1 MLLTFL
7 LVYRR
12 WYSVVACENKDLNPT
27 LIIIRCKIYMIQYNH
42 SVIGKQLHHT
52 KITHGKKVCYDLYIS
67 FFCIYRLSC
76 LLCTENASFG
86 KMSICLGLFCS
97 YLQRHQ
103 HFIISSYTI
112 CFSRTI
118 INTHII
124 FSVKNFIVRCFH
136 VYINRS
142 RLL

>member
-1 MLLTFL
+1 M
-7 LVYRR
+7 
-12 WYSVVACENKDLNPT
+12 KIKI
-27 LIIIRCKIYMIQYNH
+27 LIQLIRCKIYMIQYNH

-52 KITHGKKVCYDLYIS
+52 KITHGKKVCYDLYIL

-76 LLCTENASFG
+76 LLRTENASFG

-118 INTHII
+118 TKKLQTFFGLLFVHISY
-124 FSVKNFIVRCFH
+124 FQLKN
-136 VYINRS
+136 S
-142 RLL
+142 L